1 MGCPLA
7 VCFSG
12 GGAGRGSAY
21 KPLVLFR
28 RMHQIITGPRVRVA
42 APLVLFRRGF
52 ASGVSD
58 LRASLTKRDL
68 VYRTSVSSGRTQ
80 TRTRLPTRRTL
91 THHPHHPSQANN
103 VRVAGIRSNTETPLP
118 SLPPCPQSARTHLR
132 QLALGSC
139 SDTLKSAW
147 KRWNWGTHAFHRPRS
162 ISPQD
167 HARISIISPPGAETT
182 RLWGSHMAATMLY
195 TSFLQGTRRNPP
207 QASRAF
213 P

>member
-1 MGCPLA
+1 MA

-91 THHPHHPSQANN
+91 THHP
-103 VRVAGIRSNTETPLP
+103 T
-118 SLPPCPQSARTHLR
+118 SLPRRIMCVLPGSGQTPRRHSLPCPPAPKAHVPTSVNWPLAAAATRSRAPGSDGTGVRTPFTGLVLFR
-132 QLALGSC
+132 R
-139 SDTLKSAW
+139 TT
-147 KRWNWGTHAFHRPRS
+147 THAFPSSRRQGRRRRGCGGPTWLPRCSTRPS
-162 ISPQD
+162 CKV
-167 HARISIISPPGAETT
+167 HGATHP
-182 RLWGSHMAATMLY
+182 RLLALSLK
-195 TSFLQGTRRNPP
+195 
-207 QASRAF
+207 
-213 P
+213 